1 MVHPLFAY
9 QMALERIASLERDA
23 ENYRRSR
30 EARKYRRARAAA
42 LHPPQP
48 VRTAIQLRLS
58 ACREELER
66 LAALSERRVRD
77 GDWLVADLD
86 GEPVAAVSIED
97 GTTLYDPF
105 RPTSQLLSL
114 LELRRKQVLATA
126 Y

>member
-1 MVHPLFAY
+1 MHPYFTY
-9 QMALERIASLERDA
+9 QMALQRVASLQRDA
-23 ENYRRSR
+23 ENHRRAREAKSYRRSR
-30 EARKYRRARAAA
+30 AASV
-42 LHPPQP
+42 HPPQP

-58 ACREELER
+58 ACRDELER
-66 LAALSERRVRD
+66 LAALSDRRLRD

-105 RPTSQLLSL
+105 RQTSQAVSL
-114 LELRRKQVLATA
+114 LELRRKQVLASA